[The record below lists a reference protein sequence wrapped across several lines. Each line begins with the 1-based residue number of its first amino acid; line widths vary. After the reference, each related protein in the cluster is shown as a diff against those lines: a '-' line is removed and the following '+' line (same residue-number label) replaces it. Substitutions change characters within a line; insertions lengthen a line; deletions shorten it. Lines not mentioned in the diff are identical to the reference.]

1 MPVRANQFRSVAGN
15 VVETKMNVLICRH
28 FRQIVEMP
36 TSDAAFS
43 FVFYESA
50 ALFEGFFKVFFRLS
64 AVGDGWNESC
74 LETRNGGIFVMK
86 PKRE

>member
-1 MPVRANQFRSVAGN
+1 
-15 VVETKMNVLICRH
+15 MNVPIRRH

-50 ALFEGFFKVFFRLS
+50 ALFEDFFKVFFSSFGGWRRL
-64 AVGDGWNESC
+64 E
-74 LETRNGGIFVMK
+74 
-86 PKRE
+86 